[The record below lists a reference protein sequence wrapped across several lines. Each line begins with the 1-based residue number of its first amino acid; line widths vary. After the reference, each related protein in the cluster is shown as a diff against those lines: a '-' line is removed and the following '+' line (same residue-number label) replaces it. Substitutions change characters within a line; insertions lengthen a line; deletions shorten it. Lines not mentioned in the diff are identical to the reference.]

1 MTRLPRLSGEE
12 ALVFGRLGRRA
23 DGRVREEE
31 RVRIRTV
38 TKALALT
45 AALALAVG
53 ACGGD
58 DDDDAGG
65 DGAGETTTSAADD
78 ASQGALRTLDDE
90 CQEATDAGV
99 TAPDGFRVNLITD
112 IGRIDDGTFNQFAYE
127 GMTAAAEC
135 FGFETSY
142 IETVSEAD
150 YATNINTALSDNPNV
165 LITNGFLIATDTL
178 SAAQANPD
186 VFFIGVDQ
194 FQDEYPPNYVG
205 VLFREDQGGYL
216 AGVMAALL
224 SESGVIGVVGGR
236 EDVPPVVRFV
246 NAYKTGA
253 ESVNPDIT
261 VLSVY
266 NESFTDPNKGAS
278 DAAQFIGEGADVIF
292 GAGGQT
298 GAGGIAAAAQQG
310 LWAIGV
316 DQDEYFTTF
325 SGGSAPG
332 SEYLA
337 TSAMKRV
344 DLSVF
349 RNIVAAI
356 DGSFEGGI
364 YTLEAANDGITYAP
378 FHDADIPDDVAERL
392 EETRQG
398 LADGSIETGVDP
410 VTGLPE

>member
-1 MTRLPRLSGEE
+1 VRTRGMTRAIG
-12 ALVFGRLGRRA
+12 LVS
-23 DGRVREEE
+23 V
-31 RVRIRTV
+31 
-38 TKALALT
+38 LT
-45 AALALAVG
+45 LVLV
-53 ACGGD
+53 ACGD
-58 DDDDAGG
+58 DDDDTSAGT
-65 DGAGETTTSAADD
+65 DETTTTAEAATGGDT
-78 ASQGALRTLDDE
+78 AGAAVTLDEE
-90 CQEATDAGV
+90 CEAAKADGV
-99 TAPDGFRVNLITD
+99 EAPEGFRVNLVTD
-112 IGRIDDGTFNQFAYE
+112 IGRIDDGTFNQFSYE

-150 YATNINTALSDNPNV
+150 YATNIATSLSDNPNV
-165 LITNGFLIATDTL
+165 LITNGFLLATDTL
-178 SAAQANPD
+178 GAAEANPE
-186 VFFIGVDQ
+186 VNFIGIDQ
-194 FQDEYPPNYVG
+194 FQEEFPPNYIG

-216 AGVMAALL
+216 AGVMAASL

-253 ESVNPDIT
+253 ESVNPDIR

-266 NESFTDPNKGAS
+266 NESFTTPDKGAS

-298 GAGGIAAAAQQG
+298 GSGGVAAAAEQG
-310 LWAIGV
+310 LWGIGV

-325 SGGSAPG
+325 NGGDRPG

-337 TSAMKRV
+337 TSAIKRV
-344 DLSVF
+344 DLAVF

-356 DGSFEGGI
+356 QDEFEGGI

-378 FHDADIPDDVAERL
+378 FHDADIPDDVAATL

-398 LADGSIETGVDP
+398 LADGSIDTGVDP
-410 VTGLPE
+410 VTGLPN